1 MRDDYF
7 KEALAIVGDPEVLV
21 SMTAERVKMLRRGNR
36 PMIESAKT
44 LSLVDVALREIAD
57 GRIKYVLGNIVVL
70 EDRGDSR
77 GLATPKRA
85 GRAESNP
92 PTSPLANPPGN
103 AMATA

>member
-36 PMIESAKT
+36 PLVEFPKT
-44 LSLVDVALREIAD
+44 LSLVDVALREIVD
-57 GRIKYVLGNIVVL
+57 GRIKYVLGNIVIL
-70 EDRGDSR
+70 EDRGGPKDI
-77 GLATPKRA
+77 ATRKRP
-85 GRAESNP
+85 GNTRSNRS
-92 PTSPLANPPGN
+92 TSLLANPPSN

>member
-57 GRIKYVLGNIVVL
+57 GRIKYVLGNIVIL
-70 EDRGDSR
+70 EDRCNPRDI
-77 GLATPKRA
+77 ATRKRA
-85 GRAESNP
+85 GRAGSNRS
-92 PTSPLANPPGN
+92 TSLLANPPGN